1 MNPFSIVASVDRMR
15 SLVSVLED
23 VKNAPEDVAA
33 LRRELSHLRTTFE
46 ELQSIPLI
54 SSSLCHCIARCL
66 NGVSGLEGL
75 IGDIGSNIK
84 MRGNERTRAAF
95 DSFVWVRK
103 RRRVDRVRQQLRDSI
118 SSLQLGISSLNLCV
132 TNGRNLLID

>member
-1 MNPFSIVASVDRMR
+1 MNPLSIVASVDRVR

-46 ELQSIPLI
+46 ELQSIPLF
-54 SSSLCHCIARCL
+54 SSSLRYSIARCL
-66 NGVSGLEGL
+66 NGGSGLESL
-75 IGDIGSNIK
+75 IGDIGLK
-84 MRGNERTRAAF
+84 MKMKGKTL

-103 RRRVDRVRQQLRDSI
+103 SRRIDRAKQQLRDSI
-118 SSLQLGISSLNLCV
+118 SSLQLKISSLNLCV
-132 TNGRNLLID
+132 AASRSL